1 MTDLLSFMLTYLNNA
16 DRLSTESEAIIF
28 CHLEI
33 FKNKNILSAHVL
45 KRIKTVTGEGGG
57 DLKE

>member
-1 MTDLLSFMLTYLNNA
+1 MLTYLNNA
-16 DRLSTESEAIIF
+16 DRLSTEFVAIIF
-28 CHLEI
+28 CHIEI

-57 DLKE
+57 GISRNS